1 MMNVGDIVRYKGRY
15 IGQLF
20 IVVDTKTSDCG
31 QRRAKCRR
39 VHDNHLTRWS
49 KVETMEMV
57 ND

>member
-1 MMNVGDIVRYKGRY
+1 MNVGDIVRYKGRY

-49 KVETMEMV
+49 KIETMEMV